1 MNRMSLS
8 DGITLLSG
16 KRFDYNAPGACPVE
30 IEDIAQPLSQICRFA
45 GQLPYFYSVAQH
57 AVNASY
63 IVPPQF
69 AFTALMHDTSE
80 AFTNDIPTPLK
91 VAVPAFKALELDIEH
106 AMGKRFNFQFPLPL
120 EVMLADRQMLGLE
133 MRYVRGQD
141 TAEHAILDGVE
152 FDHLKELVE
161 LQTWSPRLAY
171 SNFMN
176 RYEDLKP

>member
-1 MNRMSLS
+1 MAQMELK

-16 KRFDYNAPGACPVE
+16 KRFDYNAPGACAVE

-57 AVNASY
+57 AVNTSY

-69 AFTALMHDTSE
+69 AYTALMHDTAE

-91 VAVPAFKALELDIEH
+91 VAVPAFKALETDIEY
-106 AMGKRFNFQFPLPL
+106 AMGERFGFQFPLPA

-133 MRYVRGQD
+133 MLHIRGQD
-141 TAEHAILDGVE
+141 PRDHAILDGIE
-152 FDHLKELVE
+152 FEHLLPLVE
-161 LQTWSPRLAY
+161 LQTWTPRLAY
-171 SNFMN
+171 ANFMR
-176 RYEDLKP
+176 RYKELRA

>member
-1 MNRMSLS
+1 MSQMELK

-57 AVNASY
+57 AVNASR
-63 IVPPQF
+63 IVPPEF
-69 AFTALMHDTSE
+69 AYTALMHDTSE

-91 VAVPAFKALELDIEH
+91 AAVPAFKALEIDIET
-106 AMGKRFNFQFPLPL
+106 AMAKRFGFTFPLPI

-133 MRYVRGQD
+133 MALIRGQD
-141 TAEHAILDGVE
+141 TAEHAILNGVP
-152 FDHLKELVE
+152 FMHLQPLVE
-161 LQTWSPRLAY
+161 LQMQTPRMAFA
-171 SNFMN
+171 NFMT
-176 RYEDLKP
+176 RYEELKP